1 VIDNRPLLV
10 GITGGIGSGKSLVT
24 RIFSLFGVPVYDADS
39 RAKALMEQDES
50 LKQEIISLIG
60 PEAYTE
66 SGKLVRSAIAAKVF
80 SDPGLT
86 ERINGL
92 VHPKVK
98 EDSERWVH
106 QYPRAPY
113 LVKEAAL
120 MYESGSYQQM
130 DVMVM
135 VYAPENLRVQR
146 VMMRDLQRS
155 EQEIRN
161 IIARQMSDEEK
172 KKRADHVITND
183 ESRLI
188 IPQVVN
194 LHQKFSESKR

>member
-1 VIDNRPLLV
+1 LV
-10 GITGGIGSGKSLVT
+10 GITGGIGSGKSVVT

-60 PEAYTE
+60 PAAYTA

-98 EDSERWVH
+98 EDSARWVH

-113 LVKEAAL
+113 LIKEAAL